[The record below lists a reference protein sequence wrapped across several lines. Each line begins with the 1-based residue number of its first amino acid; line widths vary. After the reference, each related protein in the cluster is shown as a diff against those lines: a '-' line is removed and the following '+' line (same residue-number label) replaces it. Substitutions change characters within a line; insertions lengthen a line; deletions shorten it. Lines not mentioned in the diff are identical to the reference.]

1 MNYHVLFEKKTR
13 DEHMLSDFKAASR
26 QKLKC
31 PKVTYLGPAAT
42 FTHLAALRRFGSSAQ
57 YLPEV
62 SIKGVFEAVANASAD
77 YGVVPI
83 ENSIEGVVSYTL
95 DMLVESKLKITSE
108 VMLEVS
114 QSLLLKSW
122 QKSDIKKIYS
132 HPHAAAQCRIWL
144 EKNMRGVPV
153 LDAASTAS
161 AAELAARESTS
172 AAIASELAATVYGLR
187 VVERGIEDCKNNYT
201 RFFVIS
207 KSFTSKTG
215 QDKTSI
221 MFVIK
226 DRPGA
231 LCNILIPFKKTKIN
245 LTKIESR
252 PSKRKAWEY
261 IFFVDIAGHIE
272 DEAVKRAIEEMRRY
286 CVYLKVLGSYPSG
299 EYLKDSRLRC
309 DDTNSRLHKSTQ
321 AIHSQQAD

>member
-1 MNYHVLFEKKTR
+1 MYYHDLFEKKMR
-13 DEHMLSDFKAASR
+13 DKHIASDFRVVSR

-31 PKVTYLGPAAT
+31 PKVTYLGPVAT
-42 FTHLAALRRFGSSAQ
+42 FTHLAALRRFGSSVQ

-62 SIKGVFEAVANASAD
+62 SIKGVFEAVDRARAD
-77 YGVVPI
+77 CGVVPI

-95 DMLVESKLKITSE
+95 DMLVESNLKIASE
-108 VMLEVS
+108 VMLGVS
-114 QSLLLKSW
+114 HNLLSKSG
-122 QKSDIKKIYS
+122 QKSNIKQIYS

-144 EKNMRGVPV
+144 EKNMRGIPV
-153 LDAASTAS
+153 IDAASTAS

-187 VVERGIEDCKNNYT
+187 FVERGIEDYRNNYT
-201 RFFVIS
+201 RFLVIS
-207 KSFTSKTG
+207 KSFPLKTG
-215 QDKTSI
+215 WDKTSI

-226 DRPGA
+226 NRPGA
-231 LCNILIPFKKTKIN
+231 LYDVLMPFKKAKIN

-272 DEAVKRAIEEMRRY
+272 DEMLKRAIEDMRKD
-286 CVYLKVLGSYPSG
+286 CLYLKVLGSYPSG
-299 EYLKDSRLRC
+299 EYLER
-309 DDTNSRLHKSTQ
+309 TQ
-321 AIHSQQAD
+321 IGV